1 MDGFQLGLCPTY
13 WRSVYCRRQQREH
26 SSMDSTWKPKP
37 SAHTYKHWISEVE
50 CRTRTQQILVAL
62 LLLGRA
68 VCVENIT
75 LEEEPPKTRRNVAYH
90 PPSHKVVACHVM
102 QWVVVLYVPQPIN
115 IYCCRTVLQHGGD
128 SVCARTYVTRT
139 LRGSVVFHEWTTLAV
154 HALALYAIASFIRSR
169 RRLVGASAKCVDGF
183 WLRLIRESW
192 DQTVCLDSA
201 CVACFGA
208 AILLND

>member
-90 PPSHKVVACHVM
+90 PPPPLPQSGRVPRYVTGRRPLCATADKYLLLPHGSPTRRRQCVRSHLRHANTTRLRCISWMNHV
-102 QWVVVLYVPQPIN
+102 
-115 IYCCRTVLQHGGD
+115 G
-128 SVCARTYVTRT
+128 SARTCAVRYR
-139 LRGSVVFHEWTTLAV
+139 VVHT
-154 HALALYAIASFIRSR
+154 
-169 RRLVGASAKCVDGF
+169 
-183 WLRLIRESW
+183 
-192 DQTVCLDSA
+192 
-201 CVACFGA
+201 
-208 AILLND
+208 